1 MKDLKEELSRSNL
14 KNDDKV
20 LNQRIQLVQDTEE
33 RIAAVRTLTLNIE
46 NTLLEEI
53 RNLNEIIAKKD
64 AEIAF
69 LIEADKRQ
77 LQENE
82 EIQNSLKAHIR
93 RLQDKIF
100 VIQRECEIQLF
111 TTVDRL
117 TQSSKDK
124 TEEMQ
129 ANFDRISENY
139 RAKINDLND

>member
-1 MKDLKEELSRSNL
+1 M
-14 KNDDKV
+14 
-20 LNQRIQLVQDTEE
+20 QDTEE

-100 VIQRECEIQLF
+100 VIQRECEI
-111 TTVDRL
+111 
-117 TQSSKDK
+117 
-124 TEEMQ
+124 
-129 ANFDRISENY
+129 
-139 RAKINDLND
+139 